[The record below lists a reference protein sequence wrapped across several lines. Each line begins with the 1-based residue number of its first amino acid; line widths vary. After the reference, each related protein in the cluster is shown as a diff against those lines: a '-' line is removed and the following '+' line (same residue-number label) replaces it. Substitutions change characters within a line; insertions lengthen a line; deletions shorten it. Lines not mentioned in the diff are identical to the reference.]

1 MNFWTLT
8 SNLSVP
14 PTLHDN
20 LPLLEVTDSLLL
32 DALYADPRVSDYLLT
47 RLSDRVAVV
56 APGGVDKLREYLL
69 KQGHTPKMLD

>member
-1 MNFWTLT
+1 
-8 SNLSVP
+8 
-14 PTLHDN
+14 
-20 LPLLEVTDSLLL
+20 
-32 DALYADPRVSDYLLT
+32 VSDYLLT

>member
-1 MNFWTLT
+1 MAP
-8 SNLSVP
+8 V
-14 PTLHDN
+14 LHDN

-47 RLSDRVAVV
+47 RLSDRVVVV